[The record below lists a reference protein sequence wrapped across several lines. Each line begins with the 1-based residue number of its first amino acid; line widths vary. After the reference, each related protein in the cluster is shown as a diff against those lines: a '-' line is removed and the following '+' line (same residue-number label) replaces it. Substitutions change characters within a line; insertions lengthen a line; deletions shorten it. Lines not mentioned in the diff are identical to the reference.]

1 MLVCLNSDSGL
12 LPPHCPQGH
21 GQPQGANQID
31 PRYSADALKAISD
44 LQLGSCPQA
53 ILKVRQPSSLVYRPR
68 HRILPDNIPI
78 VEELYFYHLI
88 NCDCQIAKNC
98 NKMSFFQG

>member
-1 MLVCLNSDSGL
+1 M
-12 LPPHCPQGH
+12 PPHCPQGH

-31 PRYSADALKAISD
+31 PRYSADALKAVSD

-68 HRILPDNIPI
+68 HGVLPKLLQIFKKSHRRFLFKARNLILKI
-78 VEELYFYHLI
+78 LALI
-88 NCDCQIAKNC
+88 
-98 NKMSFFQG
+98 

>member
-1 MLVCLNSDSGL
+1 M
-12 LPPHCPQGH
+12 PPHRPQGH

-31 PRYSADALKAISD
+31 PRYSADALKAVSD

-68 HRILPDNIPI
+68 HGVLPI
-78 VEELYFYHLI
+78 
-88 NCDCQIAKNC
+88 
-98 NKMSFFQG
+98 FFDTFVDRLFGFSH

>member
-1 MLVCLNSDSGL
+1 M
-12 LPPHCPQGH
+12 PPHCPQGH

-31 PRYSADALKAISD
+31 PRYSADALKAVSD

-68 HRILPDNIPI
+68 HGVLPKHWD
-78 VEELYFYHLI
+78 VL
-88 NCDCQIAKNC
+88 
-98 NKMSFFQG
+98 